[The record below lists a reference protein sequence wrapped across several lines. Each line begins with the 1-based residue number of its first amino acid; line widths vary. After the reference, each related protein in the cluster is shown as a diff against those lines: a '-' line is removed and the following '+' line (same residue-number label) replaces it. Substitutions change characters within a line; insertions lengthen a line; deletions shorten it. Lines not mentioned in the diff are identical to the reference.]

1 MSEAQNADFTERV
14 VIDTTALPW
23 QPSPSPS
30 VFRKRLDLVGGAE
43 SGRVT
48 SVVRYA
54 PGSAFPAHGHPEG
67 EEILVL
73 EGVFS
78 DEHGDYPAGSYLLNP
93 PGFAHAPF
101 SRPGAILFV
110 KLRQFGGRGRRK
122 VAIDSRSA
130 AFERGQAPGIARLL
144 LYRDAAFPETIEL
157 YRMDAGAKTALET
170 YPGGEEIFVLE
181 GAFEDEDGHY
191 TAGTWLR
198 LPVGSAHVKRS
209 RGGATLYVK
218 QGHLG

>member
-1 MSEAQNADFTERV
+1 MSEPLHADFTQRV
-14 VIDTTALPW
+14 VIDTTAMPW
-23 QPSPSPS
+23 QPSPSPT

-48 SVVRYA
+48 SVVRYV
-54 PGSAFPAHGHPEG
+54 PGSAFPEHGHPEG

-101 SRPGAILFV
+101 SRPGCVLFV
-110 KLRQFGGRGRRK
+110 KLRQYGGAGRRK
-122 VAIDSRSA
+122 VAIDTPRAVFA
-130 AFERGQAPGIARLL
+130 AGEAPGIEHLA
-144 LYRDAAFPETIEL
+144 LYRDAAFPKAIRLDRLHPGAETQP
-157 YRMDAGAKTALET
+157 ASS
-170 YPGGEEIFVLE
+170 PGGEEIFVLS

-191 TAGTWLR
+191 PAGTWLR
-198 LPVGSAHVKRS
+198 LPRGSRLGKRS
-209 RGGATLYVK
+209 RVGALLYVK